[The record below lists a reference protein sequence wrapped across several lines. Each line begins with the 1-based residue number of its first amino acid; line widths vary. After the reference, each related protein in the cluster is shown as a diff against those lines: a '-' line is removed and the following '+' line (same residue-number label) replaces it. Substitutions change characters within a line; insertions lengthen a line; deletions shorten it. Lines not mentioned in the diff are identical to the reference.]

1 MNPRAG
7 HKPGRPPDSPDGRRY
22 SLLAGTGL
30 GNGMPGWLSV
40 SSPKPTNCQS
50 RCALRSDAALIAE
63 LGSQA
68 VGYLLYCQAY
78 DLDLGGRILYVIDL
92 FVSEGTRRRGVARA
106 LMEAAAEICR
116 QMEGQELLWSVYA
129 PNKMAAAFYE
139 KLGAQYIRELNFMHR
154 LA

>member
-1 MNPRAG
+1 MSVTIRAATRQDAESIALLGREFVAYLRALGDPNPRSLTAEEYLRDGFGEHPAFAG
-7 HKPGRPPDSPDGRRY
+7 
-22 SLLAGTGL
+22 
-30 GNGMPGWLSV
+30 
-40 SSPKPTNCQS
+40 
-50 RCALRSDAALIAE
+50 LIAE
-63 LGSQA
+63 LESQA

-78 DLDLGGRILYVIDL
+78 DLDLGGRILYIIDL
-92 FVSEGTRRRGVARA
+92 FVREGTRRRGVARA

>member
-1 MNPRAG
+1 MKLRPR
-7 HKPGRPPDSPDGRRY
+7 
-22 SLLAGTGL
+22 
-30 GNGMPGWLSV
+30 
-40 SSPKPTNCQS
+40 PTES
-50 RCALRSDAALIAE
+50 T
-63 LGSQA
+63 
-68 VGYLLYCQAY
+68 Y
-78 DLDLGGRILYVIDL
+78 DLDLGGRILYIIDL
-92 FVSEGTRRRGVARA
+92 FVREGTRRRGVARA